1 MPVWGIT
8 GENNLQW
15 SYHSPWLQIKCPIC
29 ENKMTEMISKLLNE
43 MDNWGSGWQSKGK
56 SVTAVPTSLE
66 IPSLHH
72 NIPDQATKH
81 VLRRQTSAGRGEDSV
96 FTSVMLGA
104 YMQSQWITVFIWCR
118 TFNVKMPTILSS
130 VSCCLLF
137 TFTLTWIKKLYFW
150 TLTVTRAQPNYTPNT
165 YGRMLFIT
173 PVLAHLIRRELWLVR
188 LGCLCF
194 LMCFF
199 FFFLICIKFS
209 WNLLVVVFLPAFFF
223 FLVGFRDMF

>member
-1 MPVWGIT
+1 MSLGLKVLCWRCTTSCLNIWWKLRFDWGSFLFTVTNSGREKPEVNGCKNITNPDSSMPVWGIT

-130 VSCCLLF
+130 VSCCYSLHLL
-137 TFTLTWIKKLYFW
+137 
-150 TLTVTRAQPNYTPNT
+150 
-165 YGRMLFIT
+165 
-173 PVLAHLIRRELWLVR
+173 
-188 LGCLCF
+188 
-194 LMCFF
+194 
-199 FFFLICIKFS
+199 
-209 WNLLVVVFLPAFFF
+209 WNE
-223 FLVGFRDMF
+223 

>member
-104 YMQSQWITVFIWCR
+104 YMQSQWITVFIRCR

-188 LGCLCF
+188 LGLCIII

-199 FFFLICIKFS
+199 FLSYLYK
-209 WNLLVVVFLPAFFF
+209 VFLESSCCCFFCLLFF